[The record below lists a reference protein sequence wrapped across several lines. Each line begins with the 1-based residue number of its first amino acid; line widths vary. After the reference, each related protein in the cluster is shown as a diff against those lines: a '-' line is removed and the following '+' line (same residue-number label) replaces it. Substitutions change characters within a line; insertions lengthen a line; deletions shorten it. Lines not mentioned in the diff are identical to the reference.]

1 MKILNKYFI
10 KCKAFNMDAEEA
22 LKHIKENWEVVE
34 NYGDKKYGHHL
45 LLVRVLSHLHHKQ
58 QFAHQPHYLH
68 NHRI

>member
-45 LLVRVLSHLHHKQ
+45 YTWDEGERILGKCKECDQLILLQ
-58 QFAHQPHYLH
+58 
-68 NHRI
+68 N